1 MAQVLKE
8 EAREKIINAAK
19 EEFLR
24 YGFDNAN
31 MRRIAA
37 KSNMTVGNLYRYFK
51 NKEDINYQ
59 IVREVLSM
67 IDDLLKKSTDNGIT
81 FFDEK
86 FNLPDNKN
94 RLLQAID
101 ALSIRLV
108 EIFNAHRDEFNIL
121 MMGSQLN
128 NKLILWFTSLIDYM
142 LKENHDEKK
151 NIYLL
156 AKSYAISIISGLKE
170 LFRINY
176 VNADELKEMVQIYL
190 RSFIFMLQ
198 TDVGKYSGEKNELY

>member
-8 EAREKIINAAK
+8 ETRAKIINAAK

-51 NKEDINYQ
+51 NKEDINFQ

-67 IDDLLKKSTDNGIT
+67 IDDLLKKLTDNGIT

-86 FNLPDNKN
+86 FNLPDNKMM
-94 RLLQAID
+94 LLQAID
-101 ALSIRLV
+101 VLSIRLV
-108 EIFNAHRDEFNIL
+108 EIFITHRDEFNIL

-142 LKENHDEKK
+142 LKEDRDEKK

-170 LFRINY
+170 LFRISD
-176 VNADELKEMVQIYL
+176 VNAEELKEMVQIYL